1 MCHFLGENFKNILI
15 IDLAYIGDL
24 LMATPAISEIKRA
37 FPAARVTVLCS
48 PSSSDVLLRNPDI
61 DEILTF
67 EKENAGFWKL
77 KGFAS
82 KLRRGKYEIAF
93 IFHRA
98 FGSALLALVAGIKRR
113 VGFSTEGRS
122 LLLSHPVKLDKTKH
136 RADNDLVVLKSYGL
150 DINPDAG
157 LVYITDPADEGFL
170 DKVLGKDVVGKG
182 YIVLNP
188 NGSWDTKRWPVER
201 FRALSERIRN
211 ELGLIPV
218 GIGSDGETRRVG
230 EMLGGSGFNLAGKT
244 DLSKLGVLC
253 RDAVAVV
260 TNDSGPM
267 HIAAAAGADVIAI
280 FGPTSPSRCG
290 PRSDKAV
297 VLRSDKLDCIGCYKK
312 KCPLEFEC
320 MLELSVDEV
329 FEVVVEKT
337 GSKI

>member
-1 MCHFLGENFKNILI
+1 MCHFLGENFNNILI

-61 DEILTF
+61 EEILTF

-82 KLRRGKYEIAF
+82 KLRRRKYEIAF

-98 FGSALLALVAGIKRR
+98 FASALLASLAGIKKR
-113 VGFSTEGRS
+113 VGFSTEGRR

-136 RADNDLVVLKSYGL
+136 RADNDLAVLKSYGL

-157 LVYITDPADEGFL
+157 LVYITDPADEGFPG
-170 DKVLGKDVVGKG
+170 KVLGEDLFGKG

-201 FRALSERIRN
+201 FRALSERIHN

-218 GIGSDGETRRVG
+218 GIGSGTDRR
-230 EMLGGSGFNLAGKT
+230 SNQA
-244 DLSKLGVLC
+244 
-253 RDAVAVV
+253 
-260 TNDSGPM
+260 
-267 HIAAAAGADVIAI
+267 
-280 FGPTSPSRCG
+280 
-290 PRSDKAV
+290 
-297 VLRSDKLDCIGCYKK
+297 
-312 KCPLEFEC
+312 
-320 MLELSVDEV
+320 
-329 FEVVVEKT
+329 
-337 GSKI
+337 